1 VGRLLE
7 GDGKGCQAGEVMMDG
22 ASCWVVMLEKGKNL
36 DLIQLPLK
44 IIFTSMNRIGYTT
57 RVSFSYPIGSTNKGL

>member
-1 VGRLLE
+1 MVQGNC
-7 GDGKGCQAGEVMMDG
+7 DGGG
-22 ASCWVVMLEKGKNL
+22 CWVVMLEKGKKL

-44 IIFTSMNRIGYTT
+44 IKFTSMNRIGYTT